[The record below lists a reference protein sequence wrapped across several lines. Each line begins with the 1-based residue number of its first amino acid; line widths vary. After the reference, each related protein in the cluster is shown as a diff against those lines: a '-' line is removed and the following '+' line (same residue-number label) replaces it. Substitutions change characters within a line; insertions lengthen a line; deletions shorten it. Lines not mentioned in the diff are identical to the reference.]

1 MRPLTYV
8 VVLAAVLSLLT
19 TYLVWTDGRLDRLGT
34 RMQGAWS
41 ALDAQLVRR
50 SAAAGE
56 LAAYCRRH
64 GLGSPVPVEA
74 MEDAAV
80 AAQAADQ
87 DDRERAENDL
97 SKAIHLALPT
107 IGDLPED
114 LDKPRRL
121 CAELS
126 TAATRVGLARQFY
139 NDAVRDL
146 RGLRRRRFAGLL
158 ARTRGLGASAAFF
171 EIDDTAL
178 PDTSGGVRPPSR

>member
-8 VVLAAVLSLLT
+8 VVLVAVLSLLA

-64 GLGSPVPVEA
+64 QLGASALVEA

-80 AAQAADQ
+80 AAQTAGEA
-87 DDRERAENDL
+87 DRERAENEL
-97 SKAIHLALPT
+97 SKAIRAALPS
-107 IGDLPED
+107 IGDLSTQPE
-114 LDKPRRL
+114 KPGRL
-121 CAELS
+121 RAELDA
-126 TAATRVGLARQFY
+126 AATRVGLARQFY

-146 RGLRRRRFAGLL
+146 RGLRRRRIAGLL

-178 PDTSGGVRPPSR
+178 PDGAGDTAG